1 MCAYFEEI
9 AVYLMAWNSQFN
21 PNPFNH
27 GGAMALQLETKVS
40 PKLRQAIALRER
52 YSIDFTGV
60 WTDQAWLSPRPGIKI
75 RELYQAD
82 DGYRISMVR
91 YAPGAKVPDHLHTAD
106 EHTYVLEGS
115 LKDSAGEHYAGSYLL
130 SPMGSR
136 HRVWSDRGALVL
148 VHRLGP
154 IRFQGSWTPGLIA
167 PPQFAPPEGNGF
179 SGNRPNLVID
189 TGAELGALGAAWEK
203 LRPGIEIMSLFE
215 GAPGNYKSAL
225 MRFRPGASMPAH
237 IHLGDEHGYIL
248 SGCQEDEFGSYE
260 TGGYVYNPSGTA
272 HRVWSEEG
280 CLALIHW
287 RAPFRYL

>member
-1 MCAYFEEI
+1 MPKRAYSEES
-9 AVYLMAWNSQFN
+9 ASDPVAWNSQFDG
-21 PNPFNH
+21 NPFH
-27 GGAMALQLETKVS
+27 QRSTMALQLETRVS
-40 PKLRQAIALRER
+40 PKLRQAIALRTR
-52 YSIDFTGV
+52 YNIDFTGV
-60 WTDQAWLSPRPGIKI
+60 WSDLAWSAPRPGIKI
-75 RELYQAD
+75 RELYRAD

-91 YAPGAKVPDHLHTAD
+91 YAPGAKVPDHLHAAD

-115 LKDSAGEHYAGSYLL
+115 VKDSAGEHFAGSYLL
-130 SPMGSR
+130 SPMGSS

-154 IRFQGSWTPGLIA
+154 IRFLGGWTPGQA
-167 PPQFAPPEGNGF
+167 APPEGSRLPGD
-179 SGNRPNLVID
+179 RPALVID
-189 TGAELGALGAAWEK
+189 TGAERGASWED

-260 TGGYVYNPSGTA
+260 AGGYVYNPSGTA

>member
-1 MCAYFEEI
+1 
-9 AVYLMAWNSQFN
+9 
-21 PNPFNH
+21 
-27 GGAMALQLETKVS
+27 MALQLETKVS
-40 PKLRQAIALRER
+40 PKLRQAIALRTR
-52 YSIDFTGV
+52 YNIDFTGV
-60 WTDQAWLSPRPGIKI
+60 WTDMAWLSPRPGIKV

-154 IRFQGSWTPGLIA
+154 IRFLGSWTPGPA
-167 PPQFAPPEGNGF
+167 APPEGKGLPGDR
-179 SGNRPNLVID
+179 SALVID
-189 TGAELGALGAAWEK
+189 TGAELGASWEE